1 MVLPGLYESAHK
13 KVRVVAGH
21 QIRQPLKYLRVRDND
36 AGGKTAPKRVW
47 GIRYDVS
54 AMTRFCMLIDA
65 AGSHPLHA

>member
-36 AGGKTAPKRVW
+36 AGKQDRPKTCLGNK
-47 GIRYDVS
+47 IR
-54 AMTRFCMLIDA
+54 C
-65 AGSHPLHA
+65 